1 MGSVLY
7 TQKCKISLYTT
18 FLGIYFASVI
28 FGTVEIGSFS
38 SILKLIAII
47 PFSIWL
53 ITSHRIRIEMKVI
66 PFFIYVLLCWASSF
80 WSLNCQISIERA
92 FTHTMFLLLLVS
104 SASYRY
110 SNEEISYLKKMLIWS
125 SRISLIVT
133 ICFARYYEGRLR
145 LIGIF
150 TESPNYLCGYY
161 FCGVVNC
168 IECICDHVFN
178 DKKISKIA
186 VCWLEL
192 GLYLFVVIA
201 SGSRGGAL
209 AVLIAMLLGSF
220 SVIEWRRIKT
230 SAIFKTIVVFI
241 GICLVIP
248 IAVTYIS
255 PQTLDRYTMETIIE
269 SKGVGRYDIW
279 TDTIRTFV
287 DSNLFRQ
294 LFGYGAGMSFAV
306 ARTFSFTYINV
317 SQNLLLET
325 LIELGIVGLI
335 AHVLH
340 IYSFYKISRSAND
353 KYSTPIL
360 IGFIALTMSISGSA
374 LKPYWNILLYILC
387 VKCCQSNSYI
397 CCNEGDIN

>member
-1 MGSVLY
+1 MQRRKVGLFTV
-7 TQKCKISLYTT
+7 

-28 FGTVEIGSFS
+28 FGAVEIGSFS
-38 SILKLIAII
+38 SILRLIAIV

-53 ITSHRIRIEMKVI
+53 ITSHKIRIEMKLV
-66 PFFIYVLLCWASSF
+66 PFCIYVLLCWASSF
-80 WSLNCQISIERA
+80 WSLNSQTSAERG
-92 FTHTMFLLLLVS
+92 FTNTMFLLLLVS
-104 SASYRY
+104 SASYSY

-125 SRISLIVT
+125 SRLSLIVT
-133 ICFARYYEGRLR
+133 ICFARYYDGRLR
-145 LIGIF
+145 LMGII

-161 FCGVVNC
+161 LCGVVNC
-168 IECICDHVFN
+168 IQRISDHVFN
-178 DKKISKIA
+178 DKKVSKIA
-186 VCWLEL
+186 SCWLEL
-192 GLYLFVVIA
+192 GSYLFVVIA

-220 SVIEWRRIKT
+220 SIIKWRRMKA
-230 SAIFKTIVVFI
+230 SAIFRTLVAFI
-241 GICLVIP
+241 GICFVIP
-248 IAVTYIS
+248 VAATYIGA
-255 PQTLDRYTMETIIE
+255 QALDRYTLESIIE

-279 TDTIRTFV
+279 TDTIKTFA

-294 LFGYGAGMSFAV
+294 LFGYGAGMSFTV

-335 AHVLH
+335 AYVLH
-340 IYSFYKISRSAND
+340 IYSFYRISRNAND
-353 KYSTPIL
+353 KYSTAIL
-360 IGFIALTMSISGSA
+360 IGFIVLTMSISGSA

-387 VKCCQSNSYI
+387 VKCSQSSSYI